1 MSASMFGTD
10 GVRGMPGHPPLD
22 ERTIM
27 RLGAATVRSMGARPT
42 LLVARDTRESG
53 PWIESCLASGV
64 ASAGGTLVRAGVIPT
79 PAAAFLVKSS
89 GFDGAFV
96 ISASHNPF
104 PDNGIKV
111 LTRDGEK
118 ASPKYEARLAELI
131 GDSSWEA
138 TRGEAACFSEV
149 LTDAYEAHGAATLGN
164 VPSLRGS
171 RVAVDCANGATSV
184 IAPRVLRSSG
194 FDVVSLND
202 TPDGR
207 NINAGCGST
216 HPDGLQRVV
225 RERQCR
231 LGVAFDGDGD
241 RAILVDATGNIVDG
255 DGILF
260 VCATHLASTGRLPG
274 AGVVAT
280 VMSNIGLEIALR
292 ASGVTVHRCSVGDRQ
307 VREEMRRH
315 SLVLGGEQSGHIIF
329 SRLLPTGDGL
339 LTVLSVLRVMDESGK
354 ELADLTAG
362 LEIYPQV
369 LLNVR
374 VRVKPDLDSEP
385 ELAAAVASAEEAIGH
400 NGRVLV
406 RYSGTEPLL
415 RVMIEGKD
423 ATLIRR
429 LAEDIAER
437 ALARLG

>member
-1 MSASMFGTD
+1 MKCSPMRTKRTA
-10 GVRGMPGHPPLD
+10 PP
-22 ERTIM
+22 
-27 RLGAATVRSMGARPT
+27 RLETSRRS
-42 LLVARDTRESG
+42 V
-53 PWIESCLASGV
+53 
-64 ASAGGTLVRAGVIPT
+64 
-79 PAAAFLVKSS
+79 AAASQSIVQ
-89 GFDGAFV
+89 
-96 ISASHNPF
+96 
-104 PDNGIKV
+104 
-111 LTRDGEK
+111 TE
-118 ASPKYEARLAELI
+118 
-131 GDSSWEA
+131 
-138 TRGEAACFSEV
+138 
-149 LTDAYEAHGAATLGN
+149 
-164 VPSLRGS
+164 
-171 RVAVDCANGATSV
+171 
-184 IAPRVLRSSG
+184 PRVSSRRVSSG

-339 LTVLSVLRVMDESGK
+339 LTALSVLRVMDESGK